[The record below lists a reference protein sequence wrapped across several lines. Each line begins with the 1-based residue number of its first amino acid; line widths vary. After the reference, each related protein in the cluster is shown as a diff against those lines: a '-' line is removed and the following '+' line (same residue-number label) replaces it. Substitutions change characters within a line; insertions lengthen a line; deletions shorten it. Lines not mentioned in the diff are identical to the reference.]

1 MSGFLFDSNVLLDTI
16 TRDPMWRAWS
26 KAQLATANEQQLALI
41 NPIIYA
47 ENCSRVSPRNGPWIN
62 GSTRVDFYRLPLPY
76 EAGWRAGQAFA
87 QYRRAGGT
95 RPAPLPDFYIGA
107 HAEGRRSDA
116 GGRVIL
122 QGTPPIFPTVKLIT
136 P

>member
-1 MSGFLFDSNVLLDTI
+1 MSGFLFDSNVLLDII
-16 TRDPMWRAWS
+16 TSDPTWRAWS
-26 KAQLATANEQQLALI
+26 KAQLANANMQQVALI

-47 ENCSRVSPRNGPWIN
+47 EIAPEFASQRAMDQWLDSGK
-62 GSTRVDFYRLPLPY
+62 FHRLPLPY

-95 RPAPLPDFYIGA
+95 RPTPLPDFYIGA
-107 HAEGRRSDA
+107 HAEAA
-116 GGRVIL
+116 GLTLVTRDVARYS
-122 QGTPPIFPTVKLIT
+122 TYFPNVMLIA